1 VEKYSQGIGDDDMSF
16 PFGKIIEDENADPTK
31 VYLWNPKYK
40 TIPIGSGEP
49 PRFKEVI
56 DWDATAKA
64 SAVIYNIGEGK

>member
-1 VEKYSQGIGDDDMSF
+1 MNF
-16 PFGKIIEDENADPTK
+16 PFGTIIEDKNADPTK

-56 DWDATAKA
+56 DLNATAKA
-64 SAVIYNIGEGK
+64 SAVIYYIGGRNRYGSDDAG

>member
-1 VEKYSQGIGDDDMSF
+1 MIF
-16 PFGKIIEDENADPTK
+16 PFGPIIEDKNADPTK

-40 TIPIGSGEP
+40 TIPVGDGKP

-64 SAVIYNIGEGK
+64 SAVIYYIGGRNRYGSDDAG